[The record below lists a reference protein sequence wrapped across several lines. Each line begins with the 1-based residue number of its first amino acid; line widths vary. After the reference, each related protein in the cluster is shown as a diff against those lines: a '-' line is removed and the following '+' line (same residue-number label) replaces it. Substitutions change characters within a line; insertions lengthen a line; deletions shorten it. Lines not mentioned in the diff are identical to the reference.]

1 MSENPGKSSVPRIV
15 IEEFTR
21 KDGVRVLKFT
31 HGDEQYMIEAR
42 HVAELMS
49 GNRHMSF
56 ALKLKESAGW
66 NANAVR

>member
-1 MSENPGKSSVPRIV
+1 MSELPAKDSVARLF

-21 KDGVRVLKFT
+21 RDGVKVLKFT
-31 HGDEQYMIEAR
+31 HGEEQYMIEAR

-49 GNRHMSF
+49 GSRHMSY

-66 NANAVR
+66 KGG